1 MSQMNLFGNQLSGE
15 GLDVKLVTQ
24 LFDGRTSEEY
34 FQSLLAGIPWQQDE
48 IVMFGKKTPL
58 PRLTSWFGD
67 RGATYTYSGITMKPH
82 EWTVELLEIK
92 KAVEVHAGVVVNSR
106 LLNQSR
112 NGRDGVAWHAD
123 DERELGSKPVI
134 GSLSFGAVR
143 KFQLRRKDDPMVKQ
157 EVELASGDL
166 LIMSGRTQELWLHQ
180 IPKTSPKVGPRINLT
195 FRQIS

>member
-15 GLDVKLVTQ
+15 GLDVKLVSK

-34 FQSLLAGIPWQQDE
+34 FQSLLIGIPWQQDE

-58 PRLTSWFGD
+58 PRLTAWFGN
-67 RGATYTYSGITMKPH
+67 RGAAYTYSGITMKPH
-82 EWTVELLEIK
+82 EWTAELLKIK
-92 KAVEVHAGVVVNSR
+92 EAVEVHAGVVFNSL
-106 LLNQSR
+106 LLNQYR

-123 DERELGSKPVI
+123 DERELGPNPVI

-143 KFQLRRKDDPMVKQ
+143 KFQLRRKDNPMVKQ

-166 LIMSGRTQELWLHQ
+166 LVMSGRTQEFWLHQ
-180 IPKTSPKVGPRINLT
+180 VPKTSAKVGPRINLT

>member
-67 RGATYTYSGITMKPH
+67 RGAT
-82 EWTVELLEIK
+82 
-92 KAVEVHAGVVVNSR
+92 
-106 LLNQSR
+106 
-112 NGRDGVAWHAD
+112 
-123 DERELGSKPVI
+123 
-134 GSLSFGAVR
+134 
-143 KFQLRRKDDPMVKQ
+143 
-157 EVELASGDL
+157 
-166 LIMSGRTQELWLHQ
+166 
-180 IPKTSPKVGPRINLT
+180 
-195 FRQIS
+195 